1 MNVFPAGFLLF
12 LVLVCGL
19 FALLS
24 SRPLRSVQALAASG
38 LCLALVFAVL
48 RAPAVALGQLLFGVT
63 FPALLYL
70 FVFRACRKGRD
81 LRCRRR

>member
-1 MNVFPAGFLLF
+1 MNAFPAGFLLF
-12 LVLVCGL
+12 PVLACGL

-24 SRPLRSVQALAASG
+24 PHPLRSVQALTASG

-48 RAPAVALGQLLFGVT
+48 RAPAVALGQILFGVT

-81 LRCRRR
+81 LKCRRR